1 MTAELHLPDLPDVPV
16 TLSVP
21 TPGAPRRTRLAWSV
35 RLRGLLGTSLPLLLM
50 ALLALGTWWLVKNSP
65 KAPPARPNGP
75 VVHVPDYTVDHF
87 TVERFNAAGQRVL
100 RMEGEHLR
108 HFPDS
113 DEVEVDTVRL
123 LAHGPDGRQTQATA
137 RLGVAAGDGSVV
149 RLEGGA
155 QVISSAASGVPVT
168 IRGERLLAEVRAQR
182 VLADRPVEVRQGQS
196 VFTADALE
204 HDQAKGQLL
213 LRGKVRGTFASA
225 GAVLK

>member
-16 TLSVP
+16 TLSAP
-21 TPGAPRRTRLAWSV
+21 AGSPRRTRLAWSL

-65 KAPPARPNGP
+65 KSPTARPAAE
-75 VVHVPDYTVDHF
+75 VTHVPDYTVDHF
-87 TVERFNAAGQRVL
+87 TVERFDATGRRVL

-108 HFPDS
+108 HFPDT

-123 LAHGPDGRQTQATA
+123 VATGPDGRLTQATA

-155 QVISSAASGVPVT
+155 QVVSSAASGVPVE
-168 IRGERLLAEVRAQR
+168 IRGEHLLAQVRAQR

-213 LRGKVRGTFASA
+213 LKGKVRGTFFT
-225 GAVLK
+225 GGVLK